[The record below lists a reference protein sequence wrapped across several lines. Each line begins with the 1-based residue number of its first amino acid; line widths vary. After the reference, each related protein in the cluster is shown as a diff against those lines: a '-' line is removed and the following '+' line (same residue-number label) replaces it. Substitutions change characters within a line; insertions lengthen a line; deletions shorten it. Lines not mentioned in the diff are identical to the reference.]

1 MTAKEPSIPD
11 LPGSPVGLRERKKI
25 KTRQAIRRE
34 AYRLFR
40 EHGYDATTVDRIAEA
55 AEISP
60 STFFR
65 YFPTKEDIVLTDEY
79 DPILVEVIR
88 TAPKG
93 LSLLRVLRT
102 GLLDALRE
110 IIRVDGE
117 EMATRM
123 TLVLSV
129 PALRRRTYE
138 QQMQSW
144 SLIAETFAARNGR
157 STDDLELRVAA
168 AAINAAMSE
177 AIMAW
182 ARRDCAEDLVELV
195 DRALGLLETGLRD
208 RP

>member
-65 YFPTKEDIVLTDEY
+65 YFPTKEDLVLTDEY
-79 DPILVEVIR
+79 DPLLVRILR
-88 TAPKG
+88 AAPKDA
-93 LSLLRVLRT
+93 SMIRVVRT
-102 GLLDALRE
+102 GVLDALRE
-110 IIRVDGE
+110 ILREERE
-117 EMATRM
+117 EMVTRM
-123 TLVLSV
+123 TLVHNV
-129 PALRRRTYE
+129 PALRRRTHE

-144 SLIAETFAARNGR
+144 TLISETFAERTGR
-157 STDDLELRVAA
+157 SPDDLELRVAA
-168 AAINAAMSE
+168 ASINAAISE
-177 AIMAW
+177 AVFHW
-182 ARRDCAEDLVELV
+182 TRHGCTGDLVELV
-195 DRALGLLETGLRD
+195 DQALMVLEKGLRD
-208 RP
+208 NP